1 MAALIRDKR
10 SECYRVG
17 GVEDHV
23 HLAVRLSP
31 TLPLSKLISEV
42 KTGTSSWLKRSAPML
57 ADFGW
62 QDGYGAFSVSSQHL
76 DALIYYITNQEEH
89 HKKEDFQTEFRKFL
103 HKYGVEYD
111 EQYVWG

>member
-1 MAALIRDKR
+1 
-10 SECYRVG
+10 
-17 GVEDHV
+17 
-23 HLAVRLSP
+23 
-31 TLPLSKLISEV
+31 
-42 KTGTSSWLKRSAPML
+42 ML

-76 DALIYYITNQEEH
+76 DALIYYIANQEEH

-111 EQYVWG
+111 EKYVLMVGLSNGLTGLEVIGLPRTQACSGIRRPYQGLTPALSWCGISRFFAPSCLCG